1 VSFFVLEVEM
11 KVDEFFGSDPWLNA
25 SDFPESRVLTIKDV
39 IYLRNPVQRGQ
50 RFHGKG
56 DSNPVKADSR

>member
-1 VSFFVLEVEM
+1 METEYFNKADTRSIAT
-11 KVDEFFGSDPWLNA
+11 GSP
-25 SDFPESRVLTIKDV
+25 RKGK
-39 IYLRNPVQRGQ
+39 LRNPVQRGQ

>member
-1 VSFFVLEVEM
+1 M
-11 KVDEFFGSDPWLNA
+11 KTAVTGEDDDGH
-25 SDFPESRVLTIKDV
+25 I
-39 IYLRNPVQRGQ
+39 IYNRSLIALGRHYVRNPVQRGQ

>member
-1 VSFFVLEVEM
+1 VV
-11 KVDEFFGSDPWLNA
+11 
-25 SDFPESRVLTIKDV
+25 
-39 IYLRNPVQRGQ
+39 RNPVQRGQ

>member
-1 VSFFVLEVEM
+1 VRIPIKAAAREPITQAGYISVT
-11 KVDEFFGSDPWLNA
+11 SA
-25 SDFPESRVLTIKDV
+25 IHAHLTCD
-39 IYLRNPVQRGQ
+39 LRNPVQRGQ

>member
-1 VSFFVLEVEM
+1 M
-11 KVDEFFGSDPWLNA
+11 W
-25 SDFPESRVLTIKDV
+25 
-39 IYLRNPVQRGQ
+39 LRNPVQRGQ

>member
-1 VSFFVLEVEM
+1 M
-11 KVDEFFGSDPWLNA
+11 
-25 SDFPESRVLTIKDV
+25 
-39 IYLRNPVQRGQ
+39 RNPVQRGQ

>member
-1 VSFFVLEVEM
+1 MEFRRSSFAARTF
-11 KVDEFFGSDPWLNA
+11 
-25 SDFPESRVLTIKDV
+25 
-39 IYLRNPVQRGQ
+39 LRNPVQRGQ

>member
-1 VSFFVLEVEM
+1 MDLSADGIAPHVQRDSKM
-11 KVDEFFGSDPWLNA
+11 DSGADWISA
-25 SDFPESRVLTIKDV
+25 QQRMHSA
-39 IYLRNPVQRGQ
+39 LRNPVQRGQ

>member
-1 VSFFVLEVEM
+1 MRTLVKAGDKA
-11 KVDEFFGSDPWLNA
+11 KV
-25 SDFPESRVLTIKDV
+25 
-39 IYLRNPVQRGQ
+39 RNPVQRGQ

>member
-1 VSFFVLEVEM
+1 MNWAGQRRTGASRTDSDESVISSELEWLLL
-11 KVDEFFGSDPWLNA
+11 KSGGKGS
-25 SDFPESRVLTIKDV
+25 V
-39 IYLRNPVQRGQ
+39 RNPVQRGQ